1 MAEKQ
6 APTYKSAA
14 NVLQNAHSALGYLM
28 SHAKQLQ
35 DWNKVLYR
43 YLPTNEHKHC
53 QIGGFEQR
61 ILTLV
66 VDSATWA
73 TKLRYQTPELIEGLQ
88 QTQEFQS
95 LKEIKCL
102 VQPKNDEPKK
112 MTSKLILSKKTR
124 QLLQETSDGITDPEL
139 KTALV
144 NLYKS

>member
-14 NVLQNAHSALGYLM
+14 NVLQNAHSALGYLI

-35 DWNKVLYR
+35 KWNDILYR

-61 ILTLV
+61 ILTLI

-73 TKLRYQTPELIEGLQ
+73 TKLRYQTPELIENLQ
-88 QTQEFQS
+88 RTHEFQS

-102 VQPKNDEPKK
+102 VQPKNDE
-112 MTSKLILSKKTR
+112 SKNDTQADSFKKTR

-139 KTALV
+139 KTALQKF
-144 NLYKS
+144 LS

>member
-14 NVLQNAHSALGYLM
+14 NVLQNAHSALGYLI

-35 DWNKVLYR
+35 KWNDILYR

-61 ILTLV
+61 ILTLI

-73 TKLRYQTPELIEGLQ
+73 TKLRYQTPELIENLQ
-88 QTQEFQS
+88 RTHEFQS

-102 VQPKNDEPKK
+102 VQPKNDESKK
-112 MTSKLILSKKTR
+112 MTPKLILSKR
-124 QLLQETSDGITDPEL
+124 H
-139 KTALV
+139 A
-144 NLYKS
+144 NYYKKHRMA